1 MQNRVQETTT
11 TGGTGTI
18 TLAGAVT
25 GYITFAAGFTTG
37 DVLFYTIDNGI
48 GEWEIGIGTLVTTG
62 TLSRTTVIASSN
74 SGALVNFS
82 SGTKRVFC
90 SAPTRSLVPDQDSKS
105 GYVLTTDGTNPSW
118 TQTLNSVNIGNTTAG
133 TGAFTT
139 LSASSTV
146 SGTGFSNYL
155 ASPPAIGGSSPA
167 AGSFTTLTTSST
179 VTLNGGTAN
188 GVGYLNASK
197 VLTTGTALVFD
208 GANLG
213 IGLGGVTP
221 TLRLQVNGTVGFGT
235 SNAPGANGSGLAI
248 YASDFPRLTLR
259 NSSTGDTTSDGFQ
272 LYLVGND
279 VSYNNL
285 ETGYQRWLV
294 GNAEAMRIDSSG
306 NVGIG
311 TSIPNTATRLHVANS
326 NIGTLGVVANAM
338 VTTTDAQGLNVG
350 GVLGLGG
357 SVTTGSPS
365 LNMRL
370 FGAIKGAK
378 EDSVDGST
386 AGYLSFFTMGS
397 FTTTP
402 IERLRISSTGVV
414 TIGSA
419 ISLDPTTANALV
431 VNSSGNVGIGVG
443 SPVLTLDVERAAS
456 SVFSGT
462 GYRVSRFTSTSAAAA
477 DKPGVILGFDTSG
490 AGIVAAATQSTGQ
503 PLAFWTYNGSTW
515 GERARITSAGNLLV
529 GTTSDPSGSNK
540 LRVANSILSD
550 LAIGSG
556 AHFDTSNATRLSVG
570 TSSNALLI
578 SGTGYYLVLIAE
590 TAQTGNTALFLLGNG
605 SVVLISQNGGA
616 WVASTTPSTSQ
627 FSIGQTGGNYRLYNG
642 FNTGS
647 GYAFSANIIRC
658 F

>member
-37 DVLFYTIDNGI
+37 DVLFYTIDDGI
-48 GEWEIGIGTLVTTG
+48 GAWEIGIGTLVTTG

-105 GYVLTTDGTNPSW
+105 GYVLTTDGANPSW

-155 ASPPAIGGSSPA
+155 ASPPAIGGTTASTGRFTTITSTVATGTAPFTVTSTTNVANLNASSLNGATFAAPGAIGSGTAA
-167 AGSFTTLTTSST
+167 AGTFTNLSYTGTLTGGTGVIAIGTNQIVKDASGNITLGAGSLTLGNGGASTSST
-179 VTLNGGTAN
+179 IVINGGN
-188 GVGYLNASK
+188 
-197 VLTTGTALVFD
+197 TGAFGPVIFGQAGGSNEWLICSLR
-208 GANLG
+208 GA
-213 IGLGGVTP
+213 GG
-221 TLRLQVNGTVGFGT
+221 
-235 SNAPGANGSGLAI
+235 GSGALGLTD
-248 YASDFPRLTLR
+248 YVYGNNPRVFFT
-259 NSSTGDTTSDGFQ
+259 
-272 LYLVGND
+272 
-279 VSYNNL
+279 NNL
-285 ETGYQRWLV
+285 E
-294 GNAEAMRIDSSG
+294 RI
-306 NVGIG
+306 
-311 TSIPNTATRLHVANS
+311 
-326 NIGTLGVVANAM
+326 
-338 VTTTDAQGLNVG
+338 
-350 GVLGLGG
+350 
-357 SVTTGSPS
+357 
-365 LNMRL
+365 
-370 FGAIKGAK
+370 
-378 EDSVDGST
+378 
-386 AGYLSFFTMGS
+386 
-397 FTTTP
+397 
-402 IERLRISSTGVV
+402 RISGTGVV
-414 TIGSA
+414 TVGSNPATPA

-431 VNSSGNVGIGVG
+431 VNSSGNVGIGTSSPLERLHVAG
-443 SPVLTLDVERAAS
+443 GPVLVTGILSAFRANSTAID
-456 SVFSGT
+456 FSGGT
-462 GYRVSRFTSTSAAAA
+462 GRFIATGVDASTYA
-477 DKPGVILGFDTSG
+477 PIIFGN
-490 AGIVAAATQSTGQ
+490 ATTT
-503 PLAFWTYNGSTW
+503 TYT
-515 GERARITSAGNLLV
+515 ERARITSAGNLLV